1 MKAKRRNAEET
12 RDRLLDNA
20 LTLFSERGYAATGV
34 RDIIEAAGV
43 TQPTL
48 YYHFADKQTLF
59 CALIE
64 RYYGESQQR
73 LEEIVESQDDCVTR
87 LRLFAANSF
96 ESSCQDPRIPRLMF
110 QTYFGPR
117 IPEIDGVLDNLTQ
130 RRYGLVVR
138 IMKEGMTDGALKAS
152 DAEFLA
158 LSFCCLIDQPIN
170 LFSRRMQPRRYLT
183 RKLADSLLSLFLEG
197 TLAATSNH

>member
-1 MKAKRRNAEET
+1 MKAKRRNSEET
-12 RDRLLDNA
+12 RDRLFDNA
-20 LTLFSERGYAATGV
+20 LTLFSERGYAATGI

-96 ESSCQDPRIPRLMF
+96 ESSCQDPRVPRLMF

-117 IPEIDGVLDNLTQ
+117 IPEIDGVLDCLTQ

-138 IMKEGMTDGALKAS
+138 IMKEGMTDGTLKAS

-170 LFSRRMQPRRYLT
+170 LFSRRTQPRRYLT

-197 TLAATSNH
+197 ALAATTNH

>member
-1 MKAKRRNAEET
+1 MKANRRNAEET

-20 LTLFSERGYAATGV
+20 LTLFSERGYAATGI

-96 ESSCQDPRIPRLMF
+96 ESSCQDPRVPRLMF

-138 IMKEGMTDGALKAS
+138 IMKEGMADGTLKAS

-170 LFSRRMQPRRYLT
+170 LFSRRTQPRRYLT
-183 RKLADSLLSLFLEG
+183 RKLVDSLLLLFLEG
-197 TLAATSNH
+197 ALAASD

>member
-1 MKAKRRNAEET
+1 MKANRRNAEET
-12 RDRLLDNA
+12 RDQLLDHA
-20 LTLFSERGYAATGV
+20 LTLFSERGYAATGI
-34 RDIIEAAGV
+34 RDITEAAGV

-64 RYYGESQQR
+64 RYYGESQQQ
-73 LEEIVESQDDCVTR
+73 LEEIVESQDECVTR

-110 QTYFGPR
+110 QTCFGPR

-130 RRYGLVVR
+130 RRFGLVVR
-138 IMKEGMTDGALKAS
+138 IMKEGMTDGTLKAS

-170 LFSRRMQPRRYLT
+170 LFSRRAQPRRYLT
-183 RKLADSLLSLFLEG
+183 RKLADSLLSLFLDG
-197 TLAATSNH
+197 ALATRDG

>member
-12 RDRLLDNA
+12 RDRLLDQA
-20 LTLFSERGYAATGV
+20 LTLFSERGYAATGI

-138 IMKEGMTDGALKAS
+138 IMKEGMTDGTLKAS

-170 LFSRRMQPRRYLT
+170 LFSRRAQPRRYLT
-183 RKLADSLLSLFLEG
+183 PKLVDSLLSLFLEG
-197 TLAATSNH
+197 ALAGTTNH

>member
-12 RDRLLDNA
+12 RDRLLDQA
-20 LTLFSERGYAATGV
+20 LTLFSERGYAATGI

-64 RYYGESQQR
+64 RYYGESQQQ
-73 LEEIVESQDDCVTR
+73 LEKIVESQDDCVTR
-87 LRLFAANSF
+87 LQLFAANSF
-96 ESSCQDPRIPRLMF
+96 ESSCQDPRVPRLMF

-130 RRYGLVVR
+130 RRFGLVVQ
-138 IMKEGMTDGALKAS
+138 IMKEGMTDGTLKAS

-170 LFSRRMQPRRYLT
+170 LFSRRTQPRRYLT
-183 RKLADSLLSLFLEG
+183 RKLADSLLLLFLEG
-197 TLAATSNH
+197 ILAARD

>member
-1 MKAKRRNAEET
+1 MKANRRNAEET

-20 LTLFSERGYAATGV
+20 LTLFSERGYAATGI

-96 ESSCQDPRIPRLMF
+96 ESSCQDPRVPRLMF
-110 QTYFGPR
+110 QTYLGPR

-130 RRYGLVVR
+130 RRFGLVVR
-138 IMKEGMTDGALKAS
+138 IMKDGMTDGTLKAS

-170 LFSRRMQPRRYLT
+170 LFSRRTQPRRYLT

-197 TLAATSNH
+197 TLAASD

>member
-1 MKAKRRNAEET
+1 MKAKRRSAEET
-12 RDRLLDNA
+12 RDRLLDHA
-20 LTLFSERGYAATGV
+20 LTLFSERGYAATGI

-73 LEEIVESQDDCVTR
+73 LEAIVESQESCV
-87 LRLFAANSF
+87 LRLKLFAINSF
-96 ESSCQDPRIPRLMF
+96 ESCCKDPRIPRLMF

-117 IPEIDGVLDNLTQ
+117 IPEIDGVLDSLTQ
-130 RRYGLVVR
+130 SRYGLVVR
-138 IMKEGMTDGALKAS
+138 IMKEGMADGTLRAS

-170 LFSRRMQPRRYLT
+170 LFSRRARPGRYLT
-183 RKLADSLLSLFLEG
+183 QTLADALVGQFLNG
-197 TLAATSNH
+197 AANDMSP

>member
-20 LTLFSERGYAATGV
+20 LTLFSERGYAATGI

-73 LEEIVESQDDCVTR
+73 LEEILESQDDCVTR
-87 LRLFAANSF
+87 LRLFAANSL
-96 ESSCQDPRIPRLMF
+96 ESSCQDPRVPRLMF

-138 IMKEGMTDGALKAS
+138 IMKEGMTDGTLKAS

-170 LFSRRMQPRRYLT
+170 LFSRRANPRRYLT
-183 RKLADSLLSLFLEG
+183 RKLVDSLLSLFLEG

>member
-1 MKAKRRNAEET
+1 MKAKRRTAEET

-20 LTLFSERGYAATGV
+20 LTLFSERGYAATGI
-34 RDIIEAAGV
+34 RDIIDAAGV

-64 RYYGESQQR
+64 RYYGESQLQ
-73 LEEIVESQDDCVTR
+73 LEEIVESQNNCVTR
-87 LRLFAANSF
+87 LNLFAASSF
-96 ESSCQDPRIPRLMF
+96 ESCCHDPRIPRLMF

-117 IPEIDGVLDNLTQ
+117 IPEIDGVLDSLTQ
-130 RRYGLVVR
+130 RRYSLVVR
-138 IMKEGMTDGALKAS
+138 IMKEGMADGTLKAA

-170 LFSRRMQPRRYLT
+170 LFSRRARPGRYLT
-183 RKLADSLLSLFLEG
+183 QKLADALVDQFLNG
-197 TLAATSNH
+197 AANDA